1 MRRRLSWGHLAVVFS
16 IVVLLCG
23 LGHKAIAAPVAF
35 GFTGTVTEVFDGL
48 GALKDQVAPRM
59 PFAGAYVFE
68 STTPNTGFVGEG
80 EAGLYHH
87 DRPLAG
93 VFVAVDGMA
102 FLSNFLHPDFD
113 IIVNNDFGFVGSDD
127 YGFESRN
134 NRWIGL
140 RPDAPVDALNIRWF
154 ASTAPLHGTVFDSVK
169 LPLDPPSL
177 RELGGGIFTIYG
189 ECSRCAGPAA
199 FFRIEGTL
207 TSLFKIFP
215 PGDMNGDGQIDRRD
229 IADVVQ
235 YLGTGDHPPLTNG
248 DADGDGAITLV
259 DLSLAQAG
267 LATAILP
274 ATAAPVPEPATVV
287 LALAGLAWAFVRAG
301 RMRR

>member
-1 MRRRLSWGHLAVVFS
+1 MKRRLSWGRLSAVFS
-16 IVVLLCG
+16 IVALLSG
-23 LGHKAIAAPVAF
+23 LASSTVAAPVAF

-48 GALKDQVAPRM
+48 GALQDQVAPRM

-87 DRPLAG
+87 DKPLAG

-127 YGFESRN
+127 YGFTSRN

-140 RPDAPVDALNIRWF
+140 RPDAPVDDLNIRWF
-154 ASTAPLHGTVFDSVK
+154 VSTFPGTVFDSVE
-169 LPLDPPSL
+169 LPLDPPTL
-177 RELGGGIFTIYG
+177 RDFGGGGIFTIYG
-189 ECSRCAGPAA
+189 QCSRCAGPAA
-199 FFRIEGTL
+199 FFQIDGTL

-215 PGDMNGDGQIDRRD
+215 PGDMNGDGRIDRRD
-229 IADVVQ
+229 IADAVQ

-248 DADGDGAITLV
+248 DVDGDGAVTLV
-259 DLSLAQAG
+259 DLSLVQSGLAAAG
-267 LATAILP
+267 LPSP
-274 ATAAPVPEPATVV
+274 AAAVPEPATVV
-287 LALAGLAWAFVRAG
+287 LALAGLAWAFARAG